1 MAERVWQKVRFS
13 RLFHVEHN
21 HGASAVCDWLP
32 GEQIQL
38 LRMAIFVSRETGGGV
53 AEKAGPPRIF
63 KELSPIVVRPT
74 IRSFSFLPEGIAE
87 ATAEWRSVHPT
98 PNREIFEPHPD
109 RGP

>member
-21 HGASAVCDWLP
+21 HGPLRFATGFLANRSSYSGWQSLFHVKQEEASLKKQDRL
-32 GEQIQL
+32 E
-38 LRMAIFVSRETGGGV
+38 FS
-53 AEKAGPPRIF
+53 KSF
-63 KELSPIVVRPT
+63 SPIVVRPT

-98 PNREIFEPHPD
+98 PNREIFEPH
-109 RGP
+109 